1 MRHYFYRHIKYI
13 IRIVISR
20 KVQKKEL
27 QDQMRKRFKEKAKK
41 NGKDLDESS
50 EERKC
55 IWGKGYSVNQWVSPT
70 FCLQYF
76 GHAAHSAS
84 KAFSLFSI

>member
-50 EERKC
+50 EKRKC
-55 IWGKGYSVNQWVSPT
+55 I
-70 FCLQYF
+70 
-76 GHAAHSAS
+76 
-84 KAFSLFSI
+84 